1 MALTPNDIQNQKF
14 ESRMRGFD
22 RSQVESFMSTVSE
35 ELTRVIGERNQ
46 LNEETESLRRQ
57 LGEYR
62 EREKTIG
69 ETLCALRELSEK
81 MKDDARRE
89 GELILREARAKADAL
104 LDQSRSEAARLEG
117 QISEIRMERDNFE
130 DRLRLLI
137 DEHQRLLIRRRQSA
151 EWKVPVQVPVQ
162 VAVDSKKRA
171 ES

>member
-81 MKDDARRE
+81 MKAASSDRRAPASSDPAPPERRVEGPRSGPGPGRGRLEEARRVVSGVE
-89 GELILREARAKADAL
+89 KPPGCRAR
-104 LDQSRSEAARLEG
+104 RSEAQVPAALNSAR
-117 QISEIRMERDNFE
+117 DE
-130 DRLRLLI
+130 DRLR
-137 DEHQRLLIRRRQSA
+137 S
-151 EWKVPVQVPVQ
+151 
-162 VAVDSKKRA
+162 
-171 ES
+171 